1 MQFLVFVSFALALV
15 LISPADSM
23 SVRKTVPR
31 PLSIL
36 CDSLDSRIANYS
48 LDGLDRQLRSIPVCH
63 KNYLMWMWQSPAE
76 KYLDRI
82 ERIEAAVSQKV
93 QEIRLIQQDEL
104 IAFRKRLQV
113 LEYENYEMKNKL
125 ESQETNVVVIDT
137 DKEKEQLRT
146 ELRKVTREK
155 QALEQT
161 IENLQ
166 TRITRFF
173 VPRMKALQNQITNMW
188 TELRDARS
196 DNQDLERIIADQ
208 KENRLR
214 MKVMIVPFLVIFILE
229 HLVF

>member
-1 MQFLVFVSFALALV
+1 
-15 LISPADSM
+15 
-23 SVRKTVPR
+23 
-31 PLSIL
+31 
-36 CDSLDSRIANYS
+36 
-48 LDGLDRQLRSIPVCH
+48 
-63 KNYLMWMWQSPAE
+63 MWMWQSPAE

-93 QEIRLIQQDEL
+93 QKIHLIQQDEL

-113 LEYENYEMKNKL
+113 LEFENKEMKKKL
-125 ESQETNVVVIDT
+125 ESQEANVVVIDT

-166 TRITRFF
+166 TRIARFF

-208 KENRLR
+208 KKNRLR

>member
-48 LDGLDRQLRSIPVCH
+48 LDGLDRQLRSIAVCH
-63 KNYLMWMWQSPAE
+63 KNYSMWMWQSPAE

-93 QEIRLIQQDEL
+93 QKIHLIQQDEL